1 MIGLFGGAFDP
12 VHLGHM
18 NHANHIL
25 SECQLDTL
33 IFIPTGIPAHK
44 DSLLFTKEQRLH
56 MLELATKHNPQF
68 TISEY
73 EFNGKISYT
82 IDTLK
87 HFKTKY
93 NDIQFIMGSD
103 SFMDLATWDDFLLFA
118 SLCNIIVF
126 PRGHTS
132 DTTTQS
138 ITEYYN
144 FTHVVEPQRL
154 RGEVGKVYVSNHAHI
169 DISSTQIRQ
178 YITTHQD
185 YSQFVPSSIHS
196 ALYEYTR

>member
-12 VHLGHM
+12 IHLGHLS
-18 NHANHIL
+18 HANNIVN
-25 SECQLDTL
+25 ECGLDKL

-44 DSLLFTKEQRLH
+44 DRLLFTQEQRLH
-56 MLELATKHNPQF
+56 MLQLASKQTPEF
-68 TISEY
+68 AISEY

-87 HFKTKY
+87 HFKTQY

-103 SFMDLATWDDFLLFA
+103 SFMDLATWDDYQLFA

-126 PRGHTS
+126 PRGNSS
-132 DTTTQS
+132 DTDALN

-144 FTHVVEPQRL
+144 FTPVDEPQML
-154 RGEVGKVYVSNHAHI
+154 RGAVGKVYVSKHAPI
-169 DISSTQIRQ
+169 PISSTEIRHC
-178 YITTHQD
+178 IATNQD
-185 YSQFVPSSIHS
+185 YSPMIPSSIHS
-196 ALYEYTR
+196 ALYEYTK